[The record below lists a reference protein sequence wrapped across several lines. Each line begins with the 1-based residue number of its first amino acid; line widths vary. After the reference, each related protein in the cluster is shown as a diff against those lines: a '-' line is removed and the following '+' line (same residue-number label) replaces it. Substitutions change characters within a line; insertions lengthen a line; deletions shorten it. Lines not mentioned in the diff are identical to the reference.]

1 MSFKKILFTLS
12 IIYANTLYQ
21 QDNAPRLNLSAQQ
34 AWEYFDN
41 RSTVKPQIVKVQG
54 TQYYEDEFKLSD
66 LKYFGNI
73 KESIGYMRYD
83 AYNDVIEIA
92 STPDVER
99 SENILLKNSDI
110 IATINK
116 KEYVFLEYDE
126 ENIKNKK
133 GYMIRLYS
141 GNNYSLYQK
150 KIKIF
155 KEAKKTKAGIT
166 ESQPPRYASKTDFY
180 IQTTDQ
186 KPQLIKISKKSLM
199 NFFETKSEVKN
210 FIKKNKI
217 KVGKIESI
225 ISVIEFADKS
235 TDL

>member
-1 MSFKKILFTLS
+1 MSFKKFLFTLS
-12 IIYANTLYQ
+12 ILYVNTLYQ
-21 QDNAPRLNLSAQQ
+21 QDIAPRLDLSAQQ

-66 LKYFGNI
+66 LRYFGNI

-141 GNNYSLYQK
+141 GNNYRL
-150 KIKIF
+150 
-155 KEAKKTKAGIT
+155 
-166 ESQPPRYASKTDFY
+166 
-180 IQTTDQ
+180 
-186 KPQLIKISKKSLM
+186 
-199 NFFETKSEVKN
+199 
-210 FIKKNKI
+210 
-217 KVGKIESI
+217 
-225 ISVIEFADKS
+225 
-235 TDL
+235 